1 MREASA
7 SNLPPTSL
15 GPEGGPF
22 EGFEPRH
29 EIGRGNY
36 GSVWLLQHPDGR
48 KCVDKRI
55 RLKNLSEKEKT
66 LALAEIELLRKLQHT
81 NVVRYR
87 HSFTRHNKLLHI
99 LMDYCDGGTLGDAL
113 AKAKAR
119 QPPQPVDAVD
129 VRRWMHQSMSAL
141 AHLHQNRVI
150 HRDVKPANI
159 FLVRRAGSTE
169 AVLGDFGI
177 SRALSPDTVFAMTN
191 MGTPNYMSPEA
202 MAGVGYDGRADV
214 WSMGCILFELLAL
227 HLPFPAGSIGQLA
240 LAVSSHAPDGLP
252 ASAPEDAAK
261 VVELCLIKNPEARPT
276 AAALLESSPLS
287 SWANGAAPSAPE
299 DAAKVVELCL
309 IKNPE
314 ARPTA
319 AALLESSPL
328 SSWAN
333 GAASPSPVE
342 VQTGWHSLGPALPNT
357 LPADTLPAGLSF
369 AKTVRVPSMIMAEV
383 TQARREEAKTKAE
396 HEAAGKEVYEETR
409 PPFELPVAALE
420 DVLRPHAITICDED
434 EAESDWRDNDSPFVR
449 FRPTP
454 AF

>member
-287 SWANGAAPSAPE
+287 SWANGAA
-299 DAAKVVELCL
+299 
-309 IKNPE
+309 
-314 ARPTA
+314 
-319 AALLESSPL
+319 
-328 SSWAN
+328 
-333 GAASPSPVE
+333 SPSPVE